1 MIRSETGLCNCKVGP
16 PGQCRE
22 CLGSRMEPSTNDS
35 PSGGALMEPEKR
47 MDLDVGERC
56 SASELL
62 ARLCSPE
69 EELMLRWAVCSE
81 APLVL
86 DRLSHTVWPA
96 CLFFAD

>member
-1 MIRSETGLCNCKVGP
+1 
-16 PGQCRE
+16 
-22 CLGSRMEPSTNDS
+22 MELSTNDS

-86 DRLSHTVWPA
+86 DRLSHTVRSA
-96 CLFFAD
+96 CLFLAD

>member
-1 MIRSETGLCNCKVGP
+1 MQL
-16 PGQCRE
+16 
-22 CLGSRMEPSTNDS
+22 STNDS
-35 PSGGALMEPEKR
+35 PSGGALADPEKR
-47 MDLDVGERC
+47 IDLDERC

-96 CLFFAD
+96 CLSLLAD